1 VADLASRGISS
12 ANNALTS
19 VTLPGGVNLS
29 VPRGSIS
36 YGLASFLGD
45 PSATD
50 LPKTFVFD
58 HLNFESAST
67 QLTSDSAGTVNEVAQ
82 VLHAYPNAQVQLV
95 GNTDNTGTRE
105 SNQRLSE
112 DRAVAV
118 KAMLVNQG
126 VASDRISTQGVGQ
139 DHPVA
144 SNDTEDGRARNRR
157 IELNVTHK

>member
-1 VADLASRGISS
+1 
-12 ANNALTS
+12 
-19 VTLPGGVNLS
+19 VNLS
-29 VPRGSIS
+29 VPRGSIT

-45 PSATD
+45 KSATD

-67 QLTSDSAGTVNEVAQ
+67 QLTPDSAGTVNEVAQ
-82 VLHAYPNAQVQLV
+82 VLRAYPSAQVQLV

-105 SNQRLSE
+105 SNQKLSE

-118 KAMLVNQG
+118 KTMLVNQG
-126 VASDRISTQGVGQ
+126 VTSDRISTQGLGQ

-144 SNDTEDGRARNRR
+144 ANDTEEGRARNRR
-157 IELNVTHK
+157 IELNVTRK